1 MRLLLFMLLILG
13 LGFNS
18 CSSKHEARTPKEIGP
33 QSMEL
38 LNKMGE
44 ITKPEFSEFFISYQ
58 EMRDIAD
65 NESLNVD
72 EKQKT
77 IIKMTKKESLKVHY
91 DIMFR
96 RLKRT
101 GGRIGVNWQKAKF
114 VSFDFDIKDQ
124 GGLKFCHGHLE
135 FKCMSRNYSVE
146 TTSVYDG
153 DNYLLTSLDRLR
165 DVNE

>member
-72 EKQKT
+72 EKQKKGAMSPYAK
-77 IIKMTKKESLKVHY
+77 IISPVKWGV
-91 DIMFR
+91 DIPHTPNEILWR
-96 RLKRT
+96 SN
-101 GGRIGVNWQKAKF
+101 VNA
-114 VSFDFDIKDQ
+114 Q
-124 GGLKFCHGHLE
+124 G
-135 FKCMSRNYSVE
+135 FK
-146 TTSVYDG
+146 
-153 DNYLLTSLDRLR
+153 LL
-165 DVNE
+165 